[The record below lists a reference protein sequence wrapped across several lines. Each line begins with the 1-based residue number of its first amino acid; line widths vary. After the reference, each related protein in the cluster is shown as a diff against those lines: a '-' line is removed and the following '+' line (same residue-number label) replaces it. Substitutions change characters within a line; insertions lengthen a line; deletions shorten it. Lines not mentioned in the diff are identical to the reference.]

1 MPNLLEFS
9 PGVDLVTD
17 RVAVVMQDRPL
28 IGMSSWLIDAFAAA
42 GNAGRHLQLVTRP
55 HTRLSY
61 QVRTRLFAGKDSR
74 WVVREPDGDGTYD
87 GLSGLRLAWDGDRFA
102 PVLDDEGKPDL
113 SPAFLSYDREARAN
127 LMVEAR
133 VRYQALDTTL
143 VGRSAELL
151 FRELTGAVPAGWGTE
166 EPVSQRWNTQAV
178 TAYCRNRAPRGSWLT
193 VVGSPEGGVRR
204 ATGSI
209 EVHSHRRGIEEI
221 VRMAVAWPADEK
233 PGAQDAAAVAGTLAA
248 ELDVVTLLAM
258 TGPAAPDT
266 SVPAH
271 LLGFPA
277 PLGIALGGDALRA
290 LGTDIETTVEGLHG
304 RPVGSRTRPA
314 AWYPVGNGEDQ
325 RDWNQVAALAN
336 RVAAGERSSRTQE
349 GTQS

>member
-9 PGVDLVTD
+9 PGVDLITD

-28 IGMSSWLIDAFAAA
+28 IGMSSWLLDAFAAA

-74 WVVREPDGDGTYD
+74 WVVREPEGDGTYD

-102 PVLDDEGKPDL
+102 PVLDDDGNPDL
-113 SPAFLSYDREARAN
+113 SPSFLAYDLQARVN
-127 LMVEAR
+127 LMIEAR
-133 VRYQALDTTL
+133 VRYQALDTTM

-151 FRELTGAVPAGWGTE
+151 FRELAGAPPAGWGTE
-166 EPVSQRWNTQAV
+166 EPVGQRGITKRSRR
-178 TAYCRNRAPRGSWLT
+178 TAATARRAAA
-193 VVGSPEGGVRR
+193 GSPSSARREDGTRR

-209 EVHSHRRGIEEI
+209 EVYSHRRGIEEI
-221 VRMAVAWPADEK
+221 VRMAVAWPADQSSASER
-233 PGAQDAAAVAGTLAA
+233 VADVVGTVAT
-248 ELDVVTLLAM
+248 ELDLVTLLAM

-277 PLGIALGGDALRA
+277 PIGIALGGDALRA
-290 LGTDIETTVEGLHG
+290 LGTDIESTVEGLHG
-304 RPVGSRTRPA
+304 VRSGPGPGPPPGTR
-314 AWYPVGNGEDQ
+314 
-325 RDWNQVAALAN
+325 
-336 RVAAGERSSRTQE
+336 
-349 GTQS
+349 